1 MPRSFVTSTQAA
13 PSNCRYSAAW
23 SSTLERSALLS
34 SRSRNCGTSALTP
47 LMPMNVAV
55 RPDRNAWTPRRTP
68 ARARRIDWS
77 AVRSACT
84 VVRPS
89 VTPSTAAIDSVAA
102 TKIFAPRPSRAG
114 LVALES
120 LIRGVVLAVLVL
132 VRHPAE
138 AARVQLY
145 VDSHDARRRD
155 PHGARH
161 LGAPLVPDVQRVRA
175 RRDVG
180 NDEAAV
186 ARRLREQTAAHHLDE
201 GHHAGV
207 DVAKHT
213 HQPRMCERLSAGL
226 PPPIPLQVELV
237 GVAGGEDV
245 VVERIAVGEAY
256 RRADRDHQHA
266 GDEFLVAGRDL
277 DREGVRCGASP
288 PARQGDYRGPK
299 LGRRLSLLLEHRD
312 AARDAR
318 PALRHRDRGRA
329 DPQRDPAHRPPLPVA
344 LEALQLT
351 VVGPKPP
358 GGGGGPHSPVTPAAA
373 PSGPAA

>member
-138 AARVQLY
+138 AARVQLH
-145 VDSHDARRRD
+145 VDSHGARRRD
-155 PHGARH
+155 PHLARH
-161 LGAPLVPDVQRVRA
+161 L
-175 RRDVG
+175 
-180 NDEAAV
+180 
-186 ARRLREQTAAHHLDE
+186 HE
-201 GHHAGV
+201 GHHARV
-207 DVAKHT
+207 DVAEHA
-213 HQPRMCERLSAGL
+213 HQPGVRERPSPDL
-226 PPPIPLQVELV
+226 PPPVLRQVELV
-237 GVAGGEDV
+237 RVARGE
-245 VVERIAVGEAY
+245 
-256 RRADRDHQHA
+256 H
-266 GDEFLVAGRDL
+266 
-277 DREGVRCGASP
+277 
-288 PARQGDYRGPK
+288 
-299 LGRRLSLLLEHRD
+299 
-312 AARDAR
+312 
-318 PALRHRDRGRA
+318 
-329 DPQRDPAHRPPLPVA
+329 
-344 LEALQLT
+344 
-351 VVGPKPP
+351 
-358 GGGGGPHSPVTPAAA
+358 
-373 PSGPAA
+373 

>member
-23 SSTLERSALLS
+23 SSTLERSALFS

-89 VTPSTAAIDSVAA
+89 VTPSTAAIESVAA
-102 TKIFAPRPSRAG
+102 TKIFAPRPTRAG

-138 AARVQLY
+138 AAHV
-145 VDSHDARRRD
+145 
-155 PHGARH
+155 ARH

-186 ARRLREQTAAHHLDE
+186 TGRLREQTAAHHLHE
-201 GHHAGV
+201 GHHTGV
-207 DVAKHT
+207 DVAEHA

-226 PPPIPLQVELV
+226 PPSIPLQVELV
-237 GVAGGEDV
+237 GVARGEDV
-245 VVERIAVGEAY
+245 VVERIAVGEAH

-266 GDEFLVAGRDL
+266 GDEFLVAGRHL
-277 DREGVRCGASP
+277 DRDGVRCGA
-288 PARQGDYRGPK
+288 PALQEYHRGPQI
-299 LGRRLSLLLEHRD
+299 GRRLPLLLEHRD

-351 VVGPKPP
+351 VAAPKPP
-358 GGGGGPHSPVTPAAA
+358 GGGAGPNPPVTPAAG
-373 PSGPAA
+373 PSRPAA

>member
-13 PSNCRYSAAW
+13 PSNFRYSAAW

-47 LMPMNVAV
+47 LMPMNDAV

-77 AVRSACT
+77 AVRFACT

-102 TKIFAPRPSRAG
+102 TKIFAPRPTRAG

-138 AARVQLY
+138 AARVQLH
-145 VDSHDARRRD
+145 VDSHGARRRD
-155 PHGARH
+155 PHLARH
-161 LGAPLVPDVQRVRA
+161 LGTPLVPDVQGVRA

-186 ARRLREQTAAHHLDE
+186 TGRLREQAAAHHLHE
-201 GHHAGV
+201 GHHARV
-207 DVAKHT
+207 DVAEHA
-213 HQPRMCERLSAGL
+213 HQPGVRERPSPDL
-226 PPPIPLQVELV
+226 PPPVLRQVELV
-237 GVAGGEDV
+237 RVARGEHV
-245 VVERIAVGEAY
+245 VVERIAVAKRTVEPTGTT
-256 RRADRDHQHA
+256 
-266 GDEFLVAGRDL
+266 
-277 DREGVRCGASP
+277 ST
-288 PARQGDYRGPK
+288 RGTNS
-299 LGRRLSLLLEHRD
+299 LSLI
-312 AARDAR
+312 AIS
-318 PALRHRDRGRA
+318 
-329 DPQRDPAHRPPLPVA
+329 
-344 LEALQLT
+344 T
-351 VVGPKPP
+351 VTGC
-358 GGGGGPHSPVTPAAA
+358 AAA
-373 PSGPAA
+373 PAPPRSRSRS